1 MPRYRVV
8 HQQTSETWEVESSN
22 ADDAREIIGWPP
34 GDCKIQRILKG
45 PFAEIE
51 APKVAKQIA
60 PPKPG
65 SSHIC
70 PDCTITMVENFDKG
84 ELWWQCPACDML
96 YHEWENQ
103 YFRADQV

>member
-8 HQQTSETWEVESSN
+8 HQQTGETWEVESTN
-22 ADDAREIIGWPP
+22 ADKPREIIGWPA
-34 GDCKIQRILKG
+34 GDCKVKLVRQG

-51 APKVAKQIA
+51 PPKVAKQIT

-70 PDCTITMVENFDKG
+70 PDCTITMVENFDRG
-84 ELWWQCPACDML
+84 ELWWQCPACDLL

-103 YFRADQV
+103 YYRADQL

>member
-8 HQQTSETWEVESSN
+8 HQQTGETWEVESSN
-22 ADDAREIIGWPP
+22 ANDAREIIGWSS
-34 GDCKIQRILKG
+34 GDCKIHLVRQG

-51 APKVAKQIA
+51 APKVAKQIV

-70 PDCTITMVENFDKG
+70 PDCTITMIENFDKG